1 MIWFKET
8 PPALL
13 LMVLKRVVPLR
24 SLELCCARMGEGD
37 RPSVLMSAMG
47 HSCVLG
53 KSCAYTLSKK
63 MVSQTSSTK
72 SMMRDPTGVWGVKM
86 GVFGDDDEQEE
97 REKEKK

>member
-1 MIWFKET
+1 
-8 PPALL
+8 
-13 LMVLKRVVPLR
+13 
-24 SLELCCARMGEGD
+24 MGEGD